1 MVTEILILLA
11 GLALVVLGA
20 DWLVDGSSTIARKA
34 GLSEFVIGLTIVGIG
49 TSTPELVVSLTGALK
64 GNADIAIGNIVGS
77 NIFNTLFILGF
88 TALIRPISMT
98 RDNVKTDIPLNI
110 ITTVLLIIFG
120 MHFTL
125 FGIGNDNTLSRLD
138 GVIFLILF
146 SAYMYWSF
154 KSGKAEETK
163 DSAEPESG
171 KIWVAILMV
180 LGGLAALIFGGDK
193 FVDSAT
199 NIARM
204 LNISDKFIAV
214 TILAGGTSM
223 PELVTCVVAA
233 AKKKGQLA
241 LGNIL
246 GSNIGNILMILGV
259 SAAAYKPQRGS
270 PAGLSFSGVTFV
282 DLGILLLGALLIWV
296 SAFTRKGRKLDR
308 VEGSILLACF
318 AGYMTWLLI
327 NL

>member
-1 MVTEILILLA
+1 
-11 GLALVVLGA
+11 
-20 DWLVDGSSTIARKA
+20 
-34 GLSEFVIGLTIVGIG
+34 
-49 TSTPELVVSLTGALK
+49 
-64 GNADIAIGNIVGS
+64 
-77 NIFNTLFILGF
+77 
-88 TALIRPISMT
+88 MT

-259 SAAAYKPQRGS
+259 SAAAYKPQPGS
-270 PAGLSFSGVTFV
+270 PSGLSFSGMTFV